1 MNKLEAY
8 LKTHIRW
15 LHEMVSGVGP
25 GEDLPALLSFADKDY
40 RMKFMPMPAGSNLS
54 QWARDRL
61 EDAEAIIYATVTAG
75 WIVPLEELETDMAE
89 RLEPLVVEHGTDH
102 PEVRP
107 YRKECVIVT
116 AGDCDGT
123 LLSVFLVERDPE
135 GQIAGLVERKEPSN
149 CWSGPMADLLVTRH

>member
-1 MNKLEAY
+1 MNRLEAF
-8 LKTHIRW
+8 LNTHVRW

-75 WIVPLEELETDMAE
+75 WIVLLDETDMAR
-89 RLEPLVVEHGTDH
+89 RLEPLVVAHGTDH

-107 YRKECVIVT
+107 YRRECYIVS
-116 AGDCDGT
+116 AGDRDGT
-123 LLSVFLVERDPE
+123 LFAVFLVERDP
-135 GQIAGLVERKEPSN
+135 AGRIVQLVEHGRPLD
-149 CWSGPMADLLVTRH
+149 CWSGTMTDLLVTRH